1 MLRFFHFAKLQA
13 APFDEQAAAGFSLA
27 IFFGVR
33 GCFRHFMVRAAPFR
47 VNPDHTDRE
56 GGHGDDE

>member
-1 MLRFFHFAKLQA
+1 MNRLLPDF
-13 APFDEQAAAGFSLA
+13 PLA